1 MSKLQKGVDPV
12 KDPSTVES
20 AIPESGPETLLAQR
34 SLAEWITLTISTA
47 ILIGLVGLVL
57 YDWQINQNRPPLF
70 QIEFA
75 SAQAIENHY
84 YVPFV
89 IKNTGGQVARTVQVS
104 AELRLDDAPDETG
117 AQDIDFLS
125 ANERKRGSFVFD
137 HDPNQGQLTVRV
149 ASFRLP

>member
-1 MSKLQKGVDPV
+1 MSKLEDGVDPI
-12 KDPSTVES
+12 KAQATPEPAITEPS
-20 AIPESGPETLLAQR
+20 PEALLAKR

-75 SAQAIENHY
+75 SAQAIDNHY

-104 AELRLDDAPDETG
+104 AELRLDNAPDETG

>member
-1 MSKLQKGVDPV
+1 MNP
-12 KDPSTVES
+12 TEN
-20 AIPESGPETLLAQR
+20 PEPAKPAMAEQMTKAVPARR
-34 SLAEWITLTISTA
+34 SVAEWLTLAISTA